1 MAASRWIIAITLAG
15 ATGAPAA
22 MAAVETRAAGPR
34 RELRDTLGAS
44 VNLPGLQNWLELSW
58 RWDKAAVGMAHV
70 MAPSYTR
77 LSLWAEVV
85 PVKVFAV
92 RAGVEPAGYFGIG
105 TALLAFDDYDA
116 DFSKDA
122 RDARDDKEAG
132 FGGRAYV
139 SASLRLRA
147 GPVLAT
153 STAEH
158 EWWRYGGDGPLYYEP
173 ARDALLEAKGDR
185 LWTLTSVVLV
195 EHGRPDGGKL
205 SFGANHR
212 LLRVPAARGNDVQ
225 KLGGLVTWTLGE
237 KRLGVRQPTLGLN
250 AGVYL
255 DDRFKDGQ
263 AFGTFAVRFVIGR

>member
-1 MAASRWIIAITLAG
+1 MALSRWLVSIALAG
-15 ATGAPAA
+15 MAGAPAP
-22 MAAVETRAAGPR
+22 AAADEAKAAGPR
-34 RELRDTLGAS
+34 RELRDTLGVS

-70 MAPSYTR
+70 LAPSYTR

-92 RAGVEPAGYFGIG
+92 RAGIEPVGYFGIG
-105 TALLAFDDYDA
+105 TALLAFDSYDA

-122 RDARDDKEAG
+122 REARDDREAG
-132 FGGRAYV
+132 FGGRAYA

-147 GPVLAT
+147 GPVLAI

-158 EWWRYGGDGPLYYEP
+158 EWWRFSGDGPLYYEP
-173 ARDALLEAKGDR
+173 ARDALLKASGDR
-185 LWTLTSVVLV
+185 LWTLTSMVLV
-195 EHGRPDGGKL
+195 EHALADGGKL

-212 LLRVPAARGNDVQ
+212 LLRVPAARGNDMQ

-237 KRLGVRQPTLGLN
+237 KRVGVRQPTLLLN

-255 DDRFKDGQ
+255 DDRFKDGT
-263 AFGTFAVRFVIGR
+263 AFGALAVRFLIEH